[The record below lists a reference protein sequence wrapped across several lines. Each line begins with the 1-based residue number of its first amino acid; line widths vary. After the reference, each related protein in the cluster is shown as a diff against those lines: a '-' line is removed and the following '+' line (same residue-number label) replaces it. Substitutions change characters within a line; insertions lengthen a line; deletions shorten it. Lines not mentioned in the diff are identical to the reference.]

1 MMETKVCT
9 KCNETKTVDL
19 FYKRRDR
26 LSGYTSHCKAC
37 KRSHDNAHYSKP
49 ETKQKVSEYAK
60 TRRKN
65 PEVKAAESAYK
76 QAYHQL
82 SEVKEAKKLYQR
94 GRRLNPKV
102 VKKERLWE
110 AHYAKQHPEKFA
122 MKTRKRKIAK
132 LNRTPFWLNDG
143 QLLEMQSVYKY
154 CASLRAVGLDY
165 EVDHIIPLQGKTVSG
180 LHAPWN
186 LQVITASEN
195 ASKGN
200 RLW

>member
-19 FYKRRDR
+19 FYKRSDR

-37 KRSHDNAHYSKP
+37 KRAHDNAHYSKP

-60 TRRKN
+60 IRREL
-65 PEVKAAESAYK
+65 PEVKAAESASK
-76 QAYHQL
+76 KAYHQL
-82 SEVKEAKKLYQR
+82 SEVKETKKLYQR
-94 GRRLNPKV
+94 NRRLNPAA

-110 AHYAKQHPEKFA
+110 AQYAKQHPEKFA

-143 QLLEMQSVYKY
+143 QLLEMQSIYKY

-195 ASKGN
+195 AAKGN

>member
-19 FYKRRDR
+19 FYKRSDR
-26 LSGYTSHCKAC
+26 LSGYTSCCKAC
-37 KRSHDNAHYSKP
+37 KRAHDNAHYSKP
-49 ETKQKVSEYAK
+49 EIKQKVSEYAK
-60 TRRKN
+60 ARREL
-65 PEVKAAESAYK
+65 PEVKAAESASK
-76 QAYHQL
+76 KAYHQL

-94 GRRLNPKV
+94 NRRLNPDA

-110 AHYAKQHPEKFA
+110 SQYAKQHPEKFA

-143 QLLEMQSVYKY
+143 QLFEMQSIYKY

-200 RLW
+200 RL